1 MATQMKAAVYYGA
14 GEVRIEQVAVPA
26 PGPGEVLIR
35 VTRSGVCGTD
45 ASEWKSGPNIFPV
58 HRTHPHSGHHGPLI
72 LGHEF
77 IGEVIES
84 ADARFALGD
93 RVASGAGVSC
103 GTCARCVEGR
113 TNLCERY
120 RTYGLNVEGGMAEV
134 VAVAADTLV
143 HIPDTLGDDAAG
155 LAQPLAVGL
164 HAARRAGVRSGDR
177 VVLIGAGAIGT
188 FVLAGLRHLADVDVT
203 VVDFAGS
210 RLERARRLGAS
221 RIIAAD
227 GETFEPEIADLQSS
241 VDIVIE
247 ASGARGQ
254 LNRAIGLTRDGGTVL
269 QVGLPTGLQEVDIHQ
284 LVFREITIRTTLAH
298 VCADDM
304 PDALSILASTGLAG
318 EMLDSVRSLGELPAQ
333 LDRLATGQL
342 EGKVL
347 FDPRV

>member
-1 MATQMKAAVYYGA
+1 MASQMKAAVYYGA
-14 GEVRIEQVAVPA
+14 GDVRIERVDVSVA
-26 PGPGEVLIR
+26 GPGEVLIR

-77 IGEVIES
+77 IGEVVES
-84 ADARFALGD
+84 QDARFAPGQ

-103 GTCARCVEGR
+103 GTCARCLEGR
-113 TNLCERY
+113 TNLCEHY
-120 RTYGLNVEGGMAEV
+120 RTHGLNVEGGMAEY
-134 VAVAADTLV
+134 VAVPGDTLV
-143 HIPDTLGDDAAG
+143 RIPDGLNDDAAG

-164 HAARRAGVRSGDR
+164 HAARRAGAASGDR

-188 FVLAGLRHLADVDVT
+188 FVLAGLTHLADVDVT

-210 RLERARRLGAS
+210 RLDRARRVGAARTIAVDS
-221 RIIAAD
+221 DAFETEIAA
-227 GETFEPEIADLQSS
+227 LQGS
-241 VDIVIE
+241 VDIVVE

-254 LNRAIGLTRDGGTVL
+254 LNRAIGLARDGGTVL
-269 QVGLPTGLQEVDIHQ
+269 QVGLPTALQEVDIHQ

-298 VCADDM
+298 VCVDDM
-304 PDALSILASTGLAG
+304 PDALSILEATSLAE
-318 EMLDSVRSLGELPAQ
+318 EMLDSVRSLDELPAE

-347 FDPRV
+347 FDPRA